1 LPGESSGGC
10 LLPDKPWVAS
20 RDPVALE
27 ETMEGDRA
35 RILVVDDNASVRRS
49 LAALLTRAGHE
60 VIQAANG
67 SEAGRVWHEVKLDL
81 VILDLFMPEKDG
93 IETMVELRAFVPG
106 IPIIVMSGGAC
117 GSQLDMLNAAELL
130 GASLTIEKPFT
141 LDEMLEAVRKALQAA
156 D

>member
-1 LPGESSGGC
+1 M
-10 LLPDKPWVAS
+10 PDNCGRRPN
-20 RDPVALE
+20 PVALE

-49 LAALLTRAGHE
+49 LAALLTRTGHE

-67 SEAGRVWHEVKLDL
+67 SEASRVWREVELDL

-106 IPIIVMSGGAC
+106 IPIIVMSGGAFD
-117 GSQLDMLNAAELL
+117 SQMDMVNAAELL
-130 GASLTIEKPFT
+130 GASLTIQKPFT
-141 LDEMLEAVRKALQAA
+141 LEEMLEAVRKALPAA
-156 D
+156 N

>member
-1 LPGESSGGC
+1 
-10 LLPDKPWVAS
+10 
-20 RDPVALE
+20 
-27 ETMEGDRA
+27 ME
-35 RILVVDDNASVRRS
+35 
-49 LAALLTRAGHE
+49 
-60 VIQAANG
+60 
-67 SEAGRVWHEVKLDL
+67 LDL

-93 IETMVELRAFVPG
+93 IETMLELRAFVPG
-106 IPIIVMSGGAC
+106 IPIIVMSGGAY

>member
-1 LPGESSGGC
+1 
-10 LLPDKPWVAS
+10 
-20 RDPVALE
+20 
-27 ETMEGDRA
+27 MEGDRA

-49 LAALLTRAGHE
+49 LAALLTRTGHE

-67 SEAGRVWHEVKLDL
+67 LEASRVWREVELDL

-106 IPIIVMSGGAC
+106 IPIIVMSGGAY
-117 GSQLDMLNAAELL
+117 GSQMDMLSAAELL
-130 GASLTIEKPFT
+130 GASLTIQKPFT
-141 LDEMLEAVRKALQAA
+141 LEEMLEAVRKALPAA

>member
-1 LPGESSGGC
+1 
-10 LLPDKPWVAS
+10 
-20 RDPVALE
+20 
-27 ETMEGDRA
+27 MEGDRA

-49 LAALLTRAGHE
+49 LTALLTRAGHE

-67 SEAGRVWHEVKLDL
+67 LEASRVWREVELDL

-106 IPIIVMSGGAC
+106 VPIIVMSGGAY
-117 GSQLDMLNAAELL
+117 GSQMDMLSAAELL
-130 GASLTIEKPFT
+130 GASLTIQKPFT
-141 LDEMLEAVRKALQAA
+141 LEEMLEAVRKALPAT

>member
-1 LPGESSGGC
+1 
-10 LLPDKPWVAS
+10 
-20 RDPVALE
+20 
-27 ETMEGDRA
+27 MEGDRA

-49 LAALLTRAGHE
+49 LTALLTRAGHE

-67 SEAGRVWHEVKLDL
+67 SEASRVWHEVELDL

-106 IPIIVMSGGAC
+106 IPIIVMSGGAY
-117 GSQLDMLNAAELL
+117 GSQMDMLSAAELL

-141 LDEMLEAVRKALQAA
+141 LEEMLEAVRKALPAA